1 MHPIALQIGSF
12 TIRWYGVM
20 AAVGFLTA
28 AWLLER
34 NRKFADMTSEQSS
47 GIMLRGLIFGII
59 GARIFYVVQFFRY
72 YRDDLWQ
79 IFRIDQGGLVF
90 YGGFILALI
99 VIAVYCRKQKLDPV
113 RVFDVIAPSMAL
125 AHCFGRIGCFLNG
138 CCYGRAT
145 TAFWGVTP
153 PQGSEL
159 ALRAGTLPLHPV
171 QLVEAGENF
180 LLCLLYCWM
189 LRKGVRRGIVLGTF
203 FTVYGVLRFFNEMLR
218 GDNVLYFHLTPAQW
232 VGVLLVPAGV
242 GLLIWFSTRRD
253 ERA

>member
-1 MHPIALQIGSF
+1 MEC
-12 TIRWYGVM
+12 V
-20 AAVGFLTA
+20 
-28 AWLLER
+28 
-34 NRKFADMTSEQSS
+34 
-47 GIMLRGLIFGII
+47 
-59 GARIFYVVQFFRY
+59 
-72 YRDDLWQ
+72 
-79 IFRIDQGGLVF
+79 
-90 YGGFILALI
+90 GFILALI
-99 VIAVYCRKQKLDPV
+99 VIAIYCHRKKLDPV
-113 RVFDVIAPSMAL
+113 RVFDVMAPSMAL

-138 CCYGRAT
+138 CCYGRPT